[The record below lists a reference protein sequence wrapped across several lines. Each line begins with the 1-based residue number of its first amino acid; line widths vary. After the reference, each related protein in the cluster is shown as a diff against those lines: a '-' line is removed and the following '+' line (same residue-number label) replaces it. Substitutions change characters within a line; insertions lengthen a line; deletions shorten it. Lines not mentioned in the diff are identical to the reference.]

1 MIKKKNLGDEMKH
14 KRTIV
19 WLIIITLWFVLTSYQ
34 LHPDFNKAV
43 VFPNPYFVLQSFI
56 DIVKNGYANATL
68 WSHMGSSFYRLISA
82 IVFAILFAVPL
93 GLVCGYVE
101 KIEIV
106 VSTIIEFIRPL
117 PPLAYYTII
126 ILATSIGNISKII
139 LLFIAAFAP
148 LYIACVQAVKQ
159 VKKDHILAVKS
170 LGGNN
175 VDVFKHVVLPSALP
189 NIFTGLR
196 TAIGVSFT
204 TLVSAEM
211 VAATKGLGYMILFAY
226 NFYQTDVVFVGII
239 IIGISAIILDSIL
252 KWSENKL
259 VFWRGES

>member
-1 MIKKKNLGDEMKH
+1 MKH

-19 WLIIITLWFVLTSYQ
+19 WLVIVILWFLLTSYQ
-34 LHPDFNKAV
+34 LQPDFNKV
-43 VFPNPYFVLQSFI
+43 VVIPNPYLVITSFI
-56 DIVKNGYANATL
+56 DILQNGYASGTL
-68 WSHMGSSFYRLISA
+68 FSHVGTSYFRLLSA
-82 IVFAILFAVPL
+82 IFFAIIFAIPL
-93 GLVCGYVE
+93 GLVCGYIP

-106 VSTIIEFIRPL
+106 VSTVVEFIRPL

-126 ILATSIGNISKII
+126 ILATSIGNSSKII

-170 LGGNN
+170 LGAS
-175 VDVFKHVVLPSALP
+175 DVEVFRHVVLPSALP

-211 VAATKGLGYMILFAY
+211 VAATSGLGYMILFAY
-226 NFYQTDVVFVGII
+226 NVYQTEVVFVGII
-239 IIGISAIILDSIL
+239 IIGISALLLDGLI

-259 VFWRGES
+259 VFWRGEA

>member
-1 MIKKKNLGDEMKH
+1 
-14 KRTIV
+14 
-19 WLIIITLWFVLTSYQ
+19 
-34 LHPDFNKAV
+34 
-43 VFPNPYFVLQSFI
+43 
-56 DIVKNGYANATL
+56 
-68 WSHMGSSFYRLISA
+68 
-82 IVFAILFAVPL
+82 
-93 GLVCGYVE
+93 
-101 KIEIV
+101 
-106 VSTIIEFIRPL
+106 
-117 PPLAYYTII
+117 
-126 ILATSIGNISKII
+126 
-139 LLFIAAFAP
+139 
-148 LYIACVQAVKQ
+148 
-159 VKKDHILAVKS
+159 VKS

-239 IIGISAIILDSIL
+239 IIGISAITLDSIL